1 VIEKQLEAGDNLQ
14 TLLMDQLENIDQYN
28 PNWRSIADSAGI
40 NPLKSLPIGDIV
52 KIPELDQLTQQAESL
67 LGGVSAGLNQAKGQ
81 ITEVFNQVAQYLP
94 PGYAAEAQKLLGE
107 VNGVFGQVESIVGQ
121 GTAAIGKARDYKG
134 EVAKLVDWL
143 L

>member
-1 VIEKQLEAGDNLQ
+1 MIEKQINSGDTLQ
-14 TLLMDQLENIDQYN
+14 TLLTDQLEDIDSYN

-40 NPLKSLPIGDIV
+40 NPLQSMPIGDVV
-52 KIPELDQLTQQAESL
+52 KIPELDQLTQQADSL
-67 LGGVSAGLNQAKGQ
+67 LGGVSAGLNQTKGQ
-81 ITEVFNQVAQYLP
+81 ITEVFKQVSQYLP

-121 GTAAIGKARDYKG
+121 GKAAIGKARDYKG
-134 EVAKLVDWL
+134 EVTKLVDWL

>member
-1 VIEKQLEAGDNLQ
+1 MIEKQLQAGDSLQ
-14 TLLMDQLENIDQYN
+14 TLLLDQLDDIDKYN

-52 KIPELDQLTQQAESL
+52 QIPELDQLVTQADGL

-81 ITEVFNQVAQYLP
+81 ISEVFNQVAQYLP

-107 VNGVFGQVESIVGQ
+107 VNGAFGQVETILGQ
-121 GTAAIGKARDYKG
+121 GKAVLGKARDYKG